1 MKVLVIEDHEQELRL
16 VMHVLVDAGNNV
28 GGVASAEQAIEAIRR
43 DRPDLLLVDITL
55 PGIDGFQLARSL
67 RADPETSELAMVA
80 VTTYPEEYPRHDAL
94 LAGFD
99 GYLVKPIS
107 TRTLPDELKQIVA
120 QRNGDSIQ

>member
-67 RADPETSELAMVA
+67 RADPETRELAMVA